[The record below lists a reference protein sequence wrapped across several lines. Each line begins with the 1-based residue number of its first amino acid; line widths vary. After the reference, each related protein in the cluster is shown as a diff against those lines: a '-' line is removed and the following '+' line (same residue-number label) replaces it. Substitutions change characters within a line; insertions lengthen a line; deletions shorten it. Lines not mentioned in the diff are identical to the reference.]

1 MQNRITPESIGSLEK
16 NQIYVFENN
25 TLGKLSK
32 GSAKTAIQWG
42 AKWGKSNGI
51 SGSTYAIP
59 TKGNNLTYNLPISEI
74 KNYILEFIVYAAMNK
89 DKIFLVTRIGCYGN
103 DFTPKQIAPFFKDAI
118 LYENIFLPIEFW
130 KILGTI

>member
-16 NQIYVFENN
+16 NQIYVFESN
-25 TLGKLSK
+25 TVGKLSK

-42 AKWGKSNGI
+42 AKWGKSSGI

-59 TKGNNLTYNLPISEI
+59 IKGNNLTYNLPIYEI
-74 KNYILEFIVYAAMNK
+74 KNYISEFIIYAVMNK
-89 DKIFLVTRIGCYGN
+89 DKIFLVTRIGCNGG

-130 KILGTI
+130 KVLGTI